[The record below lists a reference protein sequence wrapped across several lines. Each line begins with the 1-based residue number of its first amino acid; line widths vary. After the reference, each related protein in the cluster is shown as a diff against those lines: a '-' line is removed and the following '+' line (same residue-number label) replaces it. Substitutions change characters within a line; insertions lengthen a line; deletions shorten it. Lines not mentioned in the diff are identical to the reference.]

1 MRVLILDDHA
11 GFRDEV
17 QGMLARNGHEA
28 DSVARAA
35 DAIPLV
41 ESGRYDFVLVD
52 FSMPEHDGLWFMTS
66 VKLPRHTRAL
76 LVTAYVNKQI
86 ISAMFKSGASGYI
99 IKPFDEADLIRHLT
113 FRAPFVKRDVLGTP
127 SHGNGQDLER
137 AGAEKEEKQG

>member
-52 FSMPEHDGLWFMTS
+52 FSMPEHDGVWFMRN
-66 VKLPRHTRAL
+66 VKRPRHTKAILITAHVNNYLISQMFRMGAL
-76 LVTAYVNKQI
+76 
-86 ISAMFKSGASGYI
+86 GYI
-99 IKPFDEADLIRHLT
+99 IKPFGEEDLVRHLQ
-113 FRAPFVKRDVLGTP
+113 FY
-127 SHGNGQDLER
+127 SHGN
-137 AGAEKEEKQG
+137 AGAPAAQ